1 MKPLIEK
8 LTLAENNSFVART
21 YRTPLFEV
29 PWHQHIEYELILLT
43 EGEGKSFIGNYIG
56 EFQTH
61 DIFFLGSNL
70 PHTFQKAQSDL
81 ITSAV
86 VVQFREDFWGP
97 AFLMLPECQ
106 AIQRL
111 LLLSAGGLKIK
122 SGCKERLAPLIRELE
137 HLTGISR
144 ILRLCEC
151 LEMIAQSEDY
161 EILSTQEIKEQDT
174 KSKER
179 LDAIF
184 QFTHKNFHLPIQ
196 LTDVA
201 KLINMSVP
209 AFCAYFR
216 RSTKKTYVGYL
227 NEIRIGHACKL
238 LKDTHQPVA
247 AICYESGFS
256 TLANFNNRFLILT
269 GKTPSQYR
277 KKFST
282 AADSND
288 MIQEINRTISIV

>member
-29 PWHQHIEYELILLT
+29 PWHQHIEYELILFT

-56 EFQTH
+56 EFQT
-61 DIFFLGSNL
+61 DDVFLLGSNL
-70 PHTFQKAQSDL
+70 PHTFQKAQSNL

-86 VVQFREDFWGP
+86 VVQFKEDFWGP
-97 AFLMLPECQ
+97 AFLLLPECRD
-106 AIQRL
+106 IYRL
-111 LLLSAGGLKIK
+111 LQLSAGGLKIR
-122 SGCKERLAPLIRELE
+122 SECRERLAPLIRELE
-137 HLTGISR
+137 YLTGFSR
-144 ILRLCEC
+144 IIRLCEC
-151 LEMIAQSEDY
+151 LELIAQREEY
-161 EILSTQEIKEQDT
+161 EILSTQEIKEQDI

-184 QFTHKNFHLPIQ
+184 HFTHQNFHAPIQ

-201 KLINMSVP
+201 KLVNMSVP
-209 AFCAYFR
+209 AFCSYFR

-238 LKDTHQPVA
+238 LKDTHQHVA

-256 TLANFNNRFLILT
+256 TLANFNNRFLIVT
-269 GKTPSQYR
+269 GTTPSQYR
-277 KKFST
+277 KKFSM
-282 AADSND
+282 AADSNSAV
-288 MIQEINRTISIV
+288 QQINRTTSIA

>member
-29 PWHQHIEYELILLT
+29 PWHQHIEYELILFT
-43 EGEGKSFIGNYIG
+43 EGKGKSFIGNYIG
-56 EFQTH
+56 EFNTH

-86 VVQFREDFWGP
+86 VVQFKEDFWGP
-97 AFLMLPECQ
+97 LFLLLPECD
-106 AIQRL
+106 AIRRL
-111 LLLSAGGLKIK
+111 LQVSACGLKLH
-122 SGCKERLAPLIRELE
+122 SESLARLAPLIRELE
-137 HLTGISR
+137 HLTGLSR
-144 ILRLCEC
+144 VIRLCEC
-151 LEMIAQSEDY
+151 LELMAQREEYDK
-161 EILSTQEIKEQDT
+161 LSTLEGKGQDL
-174 KSKER
+174 KSMER

-184 QFTHKNFHLPIQ
+184 QFTHHNFHLPIQ

-201 KLINMSVP
+201 KLASMSVP
-209 AFCAYFR
+209 AFCSYFR
-216 RSTKKTYVGYL
+216 RSTKKTYVSYL

-238 LKDTHQPVA
+238 LNDTRLSVA
-247 AICYESGFS
+247 TICYESGFS
-256 TLANFNNRFLILT
+256 TLANFNNRFMKLT
-269 GKTPSQYR
+269 GTTPTQYR

-282 AADSND
+282 AANHSDT
-288 MIQEINRTISIV
+288 IQQINRTIT